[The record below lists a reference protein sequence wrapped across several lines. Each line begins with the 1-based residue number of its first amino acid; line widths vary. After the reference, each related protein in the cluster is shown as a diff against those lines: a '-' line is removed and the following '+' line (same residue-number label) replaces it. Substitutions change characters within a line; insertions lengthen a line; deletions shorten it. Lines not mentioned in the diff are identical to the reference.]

1 MIYKTYSVSR
11 RHKQPL
17 LDFILSSLSSCGCTV
32 LHCSSTDEAPFRIT
46 FEAPDGERMG
56 IIAYAFFA
64 NSKRTQNRPLD
75 EHRFQVKYGVND
87 GQLHEI
93 WRDPFDLYTT
103 LFFGV
108 HLERDIFVGADPSLH
123 NPTRFFIS
131 IEFKEHNVSEVL
143 EKKWT
148 SWERERRSREG
159 FDEPVEVLVGGLP
172 ENFLSC
178 IRFERAAQGLD
189 QGHRALLADKIGE
202 LKSIALSQ
210 SSIAHP
216 VPPRL
221 TVPHAVA
228 EEFELSPNEILDLI
242 QSAPRL
248 KMAVRGWVAEAHLQK
263 YLLTLP
269 DVTECLPVKG
279 DGKPDLEIRYRGSHP
294 LYLECKNVL
303 RKTYSDGLPRVDFQK
318 TRASKSD
325 PCSRYYKP
333 EEFDVVAAC
342 LHPCTERWEYVFTLT
357 RDLASHPKCKD
368 HLSNNVRVDSRW
380 SSDPLLVFAN
390 AVA

>member
-1 MIYKTYSVSR
+1 
-11 RHKQPL
+11 
-17 LDFILSSLSSCGCTV
+17 
-32 LHCSSTDEAPFRIT
+32 
-46 FEAPDGERMG
+46 MG
-56 IIAYAFFA
+56 IIAYAFLA
-64 NSKRTQNRPLD
+64 NSRRTQNRPLD

-87 GQLHEI
+87 GQLNEI
-93 WRDPFDLYTT
+93 WQDPFDLYTT

-108 HLERDIFVGADPSLH
+108 HLERGIFIGADPALH

-148 SWERERRSREG
+148 SWEREKRLREG

-172 ENFLSC
+172 ENFLSY
-178 IRFERAAQGLD
+178 IRFERAAKGLD

-202 LKSIALSQ
+202 LKSIALSE
-210 SSIAHP
+210 SSSEHP
-216 VPPRL
+216 VTPKL

-263 YLLTLP
+263 YLLTIP
-269 DVTECLPVKG
+269 DVMECIPVKG
-279 DGKPDLEIRYRGSHP
+279 DGKPDLKIRYRGSQP
-294 LYLECKNVL
+294 IYLECKNVL
-303 RKTYSDGLPRVDFQK
+303 RKTYSDGLPRVDFQR

-342 LHPCTERWEYVFTLT
+342 LHPCTEKWEYLFALT
-357 RDLASHPKCKD
+357 KELAFHPKCKGR
-368 HLSNNVRVDSRW
+368 LSNNVRVNSRW
-380 SSDPLLVFAN
+380 ISDPLIVFAN

>member
-17 LDFILSSLSSCGCTV
+17 LDFILSSLNSCGCAI

-93 WRDPFDLYTT
+93 WQDPFDLYTT

-108 HLERDIFVGADPSLH
+108 HLERGIFVGADPSLH

-143 EKKWT
+143 ERKWT
-148 SWERERRSREG
+148 SWEREKRSREG
-159 FDEPVEVLVGGLP
+159 FDEPIEVLVGGLP
-172 ENFLSC
+172 EYFLSY
-178 IRFERAAQGLD
+178 IRFERAAKGLD

-202 LKSIALSQ
+202 LKSIALPQSLIEYIAPSQ
-210 SSIAHP
+210 LP
-216 VPPRL
+216 
-221 TVPHAVA
+221 VPHAVA

-269 DVTECLPVKG
+269 DVTECLPIKG

-294 LYLECKNVL
+294 LYIECKNVL

-342 LHPCTERWEYVFTLT
+342 LHPCTERWEYLFNLT
-357 RDLASHPKCKD
+357 REMASHPKCKD
-368 HLSNNVRVDSRW
+368 RLSNNVRVDGRW
-380 SSDPLLVFAN
+380 SSDPLLVFAK